1 MPDTALP
8 DHLAVTRDTFGTTP
22 EGESVDRYV
31 LTNRR
36 GMRVA
41 IVTHGARIQA
51 IEVPDKNGHAGD
63 VVLGFDRL
71 DDYLEAGTSYHGAT
85 IGRYGN
91 RISGGRFELDGRSH
105 QLSTNEGDNTLH
117 GGERGFDRHV
127 WAATPIDEPDA
138 VGVELTHFSPDG
150 DMGFPGNLAVTL
162 RYTLDNANNLRL
174 HYSAIA
180 DADTVI
186 NLTNHAFFNLAGAG
200 AGSIGDQIAMI
211 HANHVTAVDG
221 ALIPTGELTPV
232 ADGPM
237 DFNRPKPFGA
247 DIDDASLADIGGYDH
262 NWVLAS
268 AGNLDRLA
276 VRVIDP
282 ASGRA
287 LEMYTTEPGVQ
298 IYTSNGMDGS
308 LKGKNGIAYDRHG
321 AFTLETQ
328 HFPDAPNQPEFPD
341 TTLRAGEKYT
351 QTTVYRF
358 TPG

>member
-1 MPDTALP
+1 MSEPLP
-8 DHLAVTRDTFGTTP
+8 DRLAVIREPFGTTP
-22 EGESVDRYV
+22 EGGRVDRYV

-51 IEVPDKNGHAGD
+51 IEVPDKNGHTAD

-71 DDYLEAGTSYHGAT
+71 DDYLDAGNSYFGAT
-85 IGRYGN
+85 IGPFAN
-91 RISGGRFELDGRSH
+91 RIAGAAFELGGRSYR
-105 QLSTNEGDNTLH
+105 LSANENGNTLH
-117 GGERGFDRHV
+117 GGERGFDRQV
-127 WAATPIDEPDA
+127 WAAVPIDENDT
-138 VGVELTHFSPDG
+138 VGVELTHLSPDG

-174 HYSAIA
+174 HYSAVA

-200 AGSIGDQIAMI
+200 NGTIREQLAMI
-211 HANHVTAVDG
+211 HGEHVTAVDG

-232 ADGPM
+232 AGGAM
-237 DFNRPKPFGA
+237 DFTRPKPFGR
-247 DIDDASLADIGGYDH
+247 DIADDALSAIGGYDH
-262 NWVLAS
+262 NWVLAG
-268 AGNLDRLA
+268 AGDLNRLA
-276 VRVIDP
+276 VRAVDP

-287 LEMYTTEPGVQ
+287 LEMYSTEPGVQ
-298 IYTSNGMDGS
+298 VYTGNDFDGS
-308 LKGKNGIAYDRHG
+308 LIGKNGAAYDCHG
-321 AFTLETQ
+321 AFTLEAQ
-328 HFPDAPNQPEFPD
+328 HFPDTPHQPAFPG
-341 TTLRAGEKYT
+341 TTLASGEKYT